1 MIRGDH
7 MEELR
12 IVPVNPNDAD
22 FLFRIMNNEV
32 ILARLHEIPTT
43 FEDWCDAIRIWDG
56 DADEENYIIWSCEKP
71 IGWFSFNNL
80 QSIDRIAYLKMAV
93 ILPEYQ
99 NKGIGT
105 YALTHLIAQM
115 RERRYNSIMLFTD
128 KDNVTAQK
136 CYQKCGFDVCEELVE
151 TMSDN
156 TNVERYKM
164 VCKF

>member
-1 MIRGDH
+1 MIRGDY
-7 MEELR
+7 MDELR
-12 IVPVNPNDAD
+12 IVPVNSNDAD
-22 FLFRIMNNEV
+22 FLFCIMNNEV

-43 FEDWCDAIRIWDG
+43 
-56 DADEENYIIWSCEKP
+56 
-71 IGWFSFNNL
+71 
-80 QSIDRIAYLKMAV
+80 V
-93 ILPEYQ
+93 
-99 NKGIGT
+99 
-105 YALTHLIAQM
+105 LTHLIAQM